1 MVTSEGSAGKHTRRP
16 CSVPR
21 IQESKQDI
29 KDQHKVTENP
39 CHSPEKSLSN
49 CTNQCQDSIKL
60 YNFKKIKIDIFCS

>member
-21 IQESKQDI
+21 TQESKQDI

-39 CHSPEKSLSN
+39 CHSPEKIS
-49 CTNQCQDSIKL
+49 K
-60 YNFKKIKIDIFCS
+60 